1 MKLNNLQK
9 NFCIFFQLL
18 YRLLLELY
26 SGEKKENKMAL
37 IQRNDEQLRREGIKN
52 AQKRIDEEK
61 AFEAKV

>member
-37 IQRNDEQLRREGIKN
+37 IQRNVEQLR
-52 AQKRIDEEK
+52 
-61 AFEAKV
+61 

>member
-37 IQRNDEQLRREGIKN
+37 ILRNVEQLRREGIKN